1 MSRYSAKRDSVKD
14 TPQDLPVHWVRDK
27 PQRRCQGRKQVR
39 MAGVQPTMREV
50 SSGTGLINWEV
61 EMNKR
66 MRDYDRMLGRIGCR
80 IVSIDKN
87 GKHYKVHL
95 LLPNGKQFINVISV
109 SPSDAYWV
117 DANRQLIQRVIRE
130 NHQQA

>member
-1 MSRYSAKRDSVKD
+1 
-14 TPQDLPVHWVRDK
+14 
-27 PQRRCQGRKQVR
+27 
-39 MAGVQPTMREV
+39 MAGVRLTTHEAD
-50 SSGTGLINWEV
+50 GETGLINWEV

-66 MRDYDRMLGRIGCR
+66 IRDYDRMLGRIGCR